1 MICDS
6 ANSLHYHR
14 FFFSMLRRL
23 PEPPLFPSPPS
34 FGPLPPMSNPF
45 FRPWSAATR
54 QPNSV
59 DRTVHQRGSQLPAP
73 PSNRLFIDAGDFKQ
87 DSVGTVPKP
96 LRLHGQ
102 IPTPLL
108 LIQPTQQQIHVPV
121 VLTARM
127 GFIPRARAAP
137 TFMNLSWHTSVSS
150 PSPRMPALY
159 ATRPLDRKPPN

>member
-54 QPNSV
+54 QPNAV
-59 DRTVHQRGSQLPAP
+59 DRTVHQRGSQLLAP
-73 PSNRLFIDAGDFKQ
+73 PSNGLFILVRQAFDCYDLF
-87 DSVGTVPKP
+87 
-96 LRLHGQ
+96 
-102 IPTPLL
+102 PLL
-108 LIQPTQQQIHVPV
+108 LDCFPLLHDCEGEAGVDSPPVNQAGACPT
-121 VLTARM
+121 L
-127 GFIPRARAAP
+127 AA
-137 TFMNLSWHTSVSS
+137 
-150 PSPRMPALY
+150 
-159 ATRPLDRKPPN
+159 